1 MRIELLSYAARYAKQ
16 SGTVTKEECRT
27 MSGQI
32 LTHKVA
38 PTHTGWFLAGLFAIL
53 TSGAI
58 ADDGGGAGTDVPE
71 LRSLKTDFGI
81 WTGDFNGMLERRMV
95 RVAVPYS
102 RTLFYHDGGHERGL
116 TAEAV
121 RKFEEFLNAKYRRTL
136 KKRLIT
142 VVLIPTTRDRLIPML
157 LEGHA
162 DIAAGNIT
170 ITDSRSKKVDF
181 SVPVGKPFSE
191 IIITGPGAPILASL
205 DDLAGKEVFI
215 RPSTSY
221 FESLTTL
228 NARFRAEGKPEMTLT
243 LLPDPI
249 EDEDKLDMVNAG
261 LLSISVVDEWV
272 VELWA
277 PILPNVVAHKDLAV
291 RTGGVVGWAFRK
303 ESPEL
308 TAEVNDFITNVA
320 KKYGLTTGNYKS
332 FASKVRKAENAK
344 AGADW
349 KRFEELVELF
359 RKYGSQYRFDALM
372 LAAQGY
378 QESQLDQKKR
388 SRAGAVGIMQLMPTT
403 GKAMEVGD
411 IRKAEANIHAGA
423 KYMDHLIGT
432 YFPDADLDEENR
444 TLFAFAAY
452 NAGPARIARLRKTAA
467 KQGYNP
473 NLWFNNVE
481 LVVAAKVGQEPVT
494 YVRNIYKYYVSYKL
508 AVEAEAAKRDAA
520 TQVQSS
526 SP

>member
-1 MRIELLSYAARYAKQ
+1 M
-16 SGTVTKEECRT
+16 
-27 MSGQI
+27 
-32 LTHKVA
+32 
-38 PTHTGWFLAGLFAIL
+38 
-53 TSGAI
+53 
-58 ADDGGGAGTDVPE
+58 
-71 LRSLKTDFGI
+71 
-81 WTGDFNGMLERRMV
+81 
-95 RVAVPYS
+95 
-102 RTLFYHDGGHERGL
+102 
-116 TAEAV
+116 
-121 RKFEEFLNAKYRRTL
+121 
-136 KKRLIT
+136 
-142 VVLIPTTRDRLIPML
+142 VLIPTTRDRLIPML
-157 LEGHA
+157 LEGRA
-162 DIAAGNIT
+162 DLAAGNIT
-170 ITDSRSKKVDF
+170 ITDSRSTKVDF

-191 IIITGPGAPILASL
+191 IVITGPSAPALASL
-205 DDLAGKEVFI
+205 DDLAGKEVFV

-272 VELWA
+272 AELWA
-277 PILPNVVAHKDLAV
+277 PILPNVVVHRDIAV

-344 AGADW
+344 AGDDW
-349 KRFEELVELF
+349 KRFEQLVELF
-359 RKYGSQYRFDALM
+359 RKYGSRYRFDALM

-444 TLFAFAAY
+444 TSSLSR
-452 NAGPARIARLRKTAA
+452 PT
-467 KQGYNP
+467 
-473 NLWFNNVE
+473 
-481 LVVAAKVGQEPVT
+481 
-494 YVRNIYKYYVSYKL
+494 
-508 AVEAEAAKRDAA
+508 
-520 TQVQSS
+520 TQDRRA
-526 SP
+526 

>member
-1 MRIELLSYAARYAKQ
+1 
-16 SGTVTKEECRT
+16 V
-27 MSGQI
+27 
-32 LTHKVA
+32 V
-38 PTHTGWFLAGLFAIL
+38 
-53 TSGAI
+53 
-58 ADDGGGAGTDVPE
+58 ADDISVAGTDAPE
-71 LRSLKTDFGI
+71 VRSLKTDFGI
-81 WTGDFNGMLERRMV
+81 WTGDFSGMLERRIV

-116 TAEAV
+116 TAGAV
-121 RKFEEFLNAKYRRTL
+121 RKFEDFLNKKYRTQL
-136 KKRLIT
+136 KRRPIT

-157 LEGHA
+157 FAGRA

-170 ITDSRSKKVDF
+170 ITDSRSEKVDF

-191 IIITGPGAPILASL
+191 IIITGPGAPVLASL
-205 DDLAGKEVFI
+205 DDLAGKEVFV

-272 VELWA
+272 AELWT
-277 PILPNVVAHKDLAV
+277 PILPEVVAHRDLAV

-308 TAEVNDFITNVA
+308 AAEVNDFITNVA

-332 FASKVRKAENAK
+332 FAANVRQAQNARS
-344 AGADW
+344 GDDW
-349 KRFEELVELF
+349 KRFEQLVAVF

-378 QESQLDQKKR
+378 QESQLDQRKR

-403 GKAMEVGD
+403 GKPMQVGD

-423 KYMDHLIGT
+423 KYMDHLIGI

-467 KQGYNP
+467 EDGYDP

-508 AVEAEAAKRDAA
+508 AVDAEAAKRDAA
-520 TQVQSS
+520 TQVKSS

>member
-1 MRIELLSYAARYAKQ
+1 MTGHIRKYKGARA
-16 SGTVTKEECRT
+16 
-27 MSGQI
+27 
-32 LTHKVA
+32 
-38 PTHTGWFLAGLFAIL
+38 LAGCLLAWLLAFL
-53 TSGAI
+53 TFGAV
-58 ADDGGGAGTDVPE
+58 ADETSAAGTEV
-71 LRSLKTDFGI
+71 RSLKTDFDI
-81 WTGDFNGMLERRMV
+81 WTGDFSGMLERRMV

-102 RTLFYHDGGHERGL
+102 RTLFYHDGGRERGL

-121 RKFEEFLNAKYRRTL
+121 RKFEEFLNKKYKAVL
-136 KKRLIT
+136 KKRPIT
-142 VVLIPTTRDRLIPML
+142 VVLVPTTRDRLIPML
-157 LEGHA
+157 LEGRV
-162 DIAAGNIT
+162 DLAAGNIT
-170 ITDSRSKKVDF
+170 ITDSRRQKVDF

-191 IIITGPGAPILASL
+191 IIVTGPGAPTLASL

-221 FESLTTL
+221 FESLTAL
-228 NARFRAEGKPEMTLT
+228 NARFSAEGKPEMRLT

-261 LLSISVVDEWV
+261 LLGISVVDEWV
-272 VELWA
+272 AELWT
-277 PILPNVVAHKDLAV
+277 PILPKVVAHKDLAV

-308 TAEVNDFITNVA
+308 AAEVNDFITNVA
-320 KKYGLTTGNYKS
+320 KKYGLTTGHYKL
-332 FASKVRKAENAK
+332 FAANVRKAQNAK
-344 AGADW
+344 AGEDW
-349 KRFEELVELF
+349 KRFEQLVALF
-359 RKYGSQYRFDALM
+359 SKYGSQYRFDALM

-378 QESQLDQKKR
+378 QESQLDQTKR
-388 SRAGAVGIMQLMPTT
+388 SSAGAIGIMQLMPKT

-411 IRKAEANIHAGA
+411 IKKAEANIHAGA

-452 NAGPARIARLRKTAA
+452 NAGPQRIARLRQTAA
-467 KQGYNP
+467 EQGYDP
-473 NLWFNNVE
+473 NQWFNNVE
-481 LVVAAKVGQEPVT
+481 LAVAAKIGQQPVT

-508 AVEAEAAKRDAA
+508 AVDAEAAKREAA
-520 TQVQSS
+520 TQMQSI

>member
-1 MRIELLSYAARYAKQ
+1 
-16 SGTVTKEECRT
+16 
-27 MSGQI
+27 MSVQI
-32 LTHKVA
+32 LARKVA
-38 PTHTGWFLAGLFAIL
+38 RTHIGWLLAWLFACL
-53 TSGAI
+53 TSGAV
-58 ADDGGGAGTDVPE
+58 ADTGVAGADAPE
-71 LRSLKTDFGI
+71 VRSLKTDFGI
-81 WTGDFNGMLERRMV
+81 WTGDFTGMLERRMV

-102 RTLFYHDGGHERGL
+102 RTLFYHDGGRERGL

-121 RKFEEFLNAKYRRTL
+121 RTFENFLNKKYGAKL
-136 KKRLIT
+136 EKRPIT

-157 LEGHA
+157 LEGRA

-170 ITDSRSKKVDF
+170 ITDTRSQKVDF

-191 IIITGPGAPILASL
+191 IVITGPGAPVLTSL

-221 FESLTTL
+221 FESLTAL
-228 NARFRAEGKPEMTLT
+228 NARFHAEGKPEMTLT

-261 LLSISVVDEWV
+261 LLSISVVDQWV
-272 VELWA
+272 AELWT
-277 PILPNVVAHKDLAV
+277 PILPNVVAHKELAV

-308 TAEVNDFITNVA
+308 TAEVNDFITHVA
-320 KKYGLTTGNYKS
+320 KRSGLTTGNYKS

-349 KRFEELVELF
+349 KRFEQLVELF

-403 GKAMEVGD
+403 GKAMQVGD
-411 IRKAEANIHAGA
+411 IRKVEANIHAGA
-423 KYMDHLIGT
+423 KYMDHLIAT

-452 NAGPARIARLRKTAA
+452 NAGPARVARLRKAA
-467 KQGYNP
+467 AEQGYDP
-473 NLWFNNVE
+473 NQWFNNVE
-481 LVVAAKVGQEPVT
+481 LLVAAKVGQEPVT

-508 AVEAEAAKRDAA
+508 AVDAETAKREAA
-520 TQVQSS
+520 TQLQST